1 MTVFEGRS
9 WISKQGLIDVSIE
22 VDNGYISSVK
32 KTNLEPKKEKARGI
46 ILPAALDMHVHF
58 RDPGYPHKEDWKT
71 GSESAACG
79 GVTAVVDMPNTNP
92 FTSNLSL
99 FREKVEIAKSKSV
112 VDFGLGINVEE
123 NLTEQDWFSTVPA
136 AFWKLYP
143 YGISSNDYFRLAKE
157 VLSKTKKPLV
167 VHCEH
172 PDYMYNNPLE
182 KLSDHTENRLLAE
195 EKCLSSMPSSE
206 YLHVA
211 HLSTS
216 NGLDNLP
223 RLSSTEVCP
232 HHLLLNLENCS
243 SLNCKVDPPLRTI
256 SDNNSLY
263 DAYKKGTIPI
273 LASDHA
279 PHTVEE
285 KKSDTPPSGMPGVET
300 MVPLMLQEVVDKRLD
315 LSRLVNS
322 MAEAP
327 ADRLGL
333 TRGRIEVGQPA
344 DFMFVD
350 LNDSAQIDVDNLHSK
365 SNWSPFEDWQAIFPH
380 KVYRRGELISENSDV
395 VSTGGG
401 INLFE

>member
-9 WISKQGLIDVSIE
+9 WISKQGLIAVSIE

-223 RLSSTEVCP
+223 PLSSTEVCP

>member
-172 PDYMYNNPLE
+172 PDYMYDNPLE

-223 RLSSTEVCP
+223 PLSSTEVCP

>member
-1 MTVFEGRS
+1 MAVFEGKS
-9 WISKQGLIDVSIE
+9 WISNQGLVDVSIG
-22 VDNGYISSVK
+22 VDDGYISSVK
-32 KTNLEPKKEKARGI
+32 KINLEPKKEKARGL

-58 RDPGYPHKEDWKT
+58 RDPGFTHKEDWRT
-71 GSESAACG
+71 GSQSAACG

-99 FREKVEIAKSKSV
+99 FKEKEKIAKSKSV
-112 VDFGLGINVEE
+112 VDFGIGINVEE
-123 NLTEQDWFSTVPA
+123 NLTKQDWFSTVPA

-143 YGISSNDYFRLAKE
+143 YGISSEDYFRLAKE
-157 VLSKTKKPLV
+157 VLDQTEKPLV

-172 PDYMYNNPLE
+172 PDYMYDNPLE
-182 KLSDHTENRLLAE
+182 KLSDHTENRLVAE
-195 EKCLSSMPSSE
+195 EKCLSSMPSSK

-216 NGLDNLP
+216 NGLKNLP
-223 RLSSTEVCP
+223 HLSSTEVCP
-232 HHLLLNLENCS
+232 HHLLLNLDNCS
-243 SLNCKVDPPLRTI
+243 SLDCKVDPPLRTI

-263 DAYKKGTIPI
+263 DAYRRGNIPI

-285 KKSDTPPSGMPGVET
+285 KRSDSPPSGMPGVET
-300 MVPLMLQEVVDKRLD
+300 MIPLMLQEVVDKKLD

-333 TRGRIEVGQPA
+333 NRGRIEVGQPA

-350 LNDSAQIDVDNLHSK
+350 LKDSIKIDVDNLHSR
-365 SNWSPFEDWQAIFPH
+365 SDWSPFENWKAIFPH
-380 KVYRRGELISENSDV
+380 KVFRRGELISENSEV
-395 VSTGGG
+395 VSNGGG
-401 INLFE
+401 VNLFD

>member
-223 RLSSTEVCP
+223 PLSSTEVCP

-263 DAYKKGTIPI
+263 AAYKKGTIPI

>member
-1 MTVFEGRS
+1 MSVFEGKA
-9 WISKQGLIDVSIE
+9 WISKQGLVDVSIE
-22 VDNGYISSVK
+22 VDNGYISSVR
-32 KTNLEPKKEKARGI
+32 KTNSEPDKEKARGI

-58 RDPGYPHKEDWKT
+58 RDPGYPHKEDWQT

-92 FTSNLSL
+92 FTSNPSI
-99 FREKVEIAKSKSV
+99 FKEKEQIAKNKSI
-112 VDFGLGINVEE
+112 VDFGIGINVEE
-123 NLTEQDWFSTVPA
+123 NLTEQEWFSTIPS

-143 YGISSNDYFRLAKE
+143 YGISSEDYFRLAKE
-157 VLSKTKKPLV
+157 VLDKTNKPLV
-167 VHCEH
+167 IHCEH
-172 PDYMYNNPLE
+172 PDYMHNNPLN
-182 KLSDHTENRLLAE
+182 KLSDHTENRLVAE
-195 EKCLSSMPSSE
+195 EKCLSEMPSSE

-216 NGLDNLP
+216 NGLENLP
-223 RLSSTEVCP
+223 ALSSTEVCP
-232 HHLLLNLENCS
+232 HHLLLNLDNCS
-243 SLNCKVDPPLRTI
+243 SLDCKVDPPLRNV
-256 SDNNSLY
+256 SDNNNLY
-263 DAYKKGTIPI
+263 DAYRGGKIPI

-285 KKSDTPPSGMPGVET
+285 KRSDEPPSGMPGVET
-300 MVPLMLQEVVDKRLD
+300 MVPLMLQEVVRKRLD

-333 TRGRIEVGQPA
+333 NRGRIEKGQPA

-350 LNDSAQIDVDNLHSK
+350 FKDSESINVDNLHSR

-380 KVYRRGELISENSDV
+380 KVFRRVELISENSEV
-395 VSTGGG
+395 VSNGGG
-401 INLFE
+401 INLFD

>member
-1 MTVFEGRS
+1 MSVFEGRA
-9 WISKQGLIDVSIE
+9 WISNQGLLDVSIE

-32 KTNLEPKKEKARGI
+32 KTNLEPNKEKVRGL

-99 FREKVEIAKSKSV
+99 FREKEQIAKNKSA
-112 VDFGLGINVEE
+112 VDFGIGINVEE
-123 NLTEQDWFSTVPA
+123 NLTEQAWFHTVPS

-143 YGISSNDYFRLAKE
+143 YGISSEDYFRFAKE
-157 VLSKTKKPLV
+157 VLAKTKKPLV
-167 VHCEH
+167 IHCEH
-172 PDYMYNNPLE
+172 PDYMHNNPLE
-182 KLSDHTENRLLAE
+182 KLSDHTENRLIAE
-195 EKCLSSMPSSE
+195 EKCLSAMPSSK

-216 NGLDNLP
+216 SGLKNLP
-223 RLSSTEVCP
+223 ALSSTEVCP
-232 HHLLLNLENCS
+232 HHLLLNLDNCS
-243 SLNCKVDPPLRTI
+243 SLDCKVDPPLRNI
-256 SDNNSLY
+256 SDNNNLY
-263 DAYKKGTIPI
+263 NAYRNGKIPI

-279 PHTVEE
+279 PHTIEE
-285 KKSDTPPSGMPGVET
+285 KRSDVPPSGMPGVET
-300 MVPLMLQEVVDKRLD
+300 MVPLMLQEVIEQRLD

-333 TRGRIEVGQPA
+333 NRGRIEEGQPA

-350 LNDSAQIDVDNLHSK
+350 LEDSEKINVDKLHSR
-365 SNWSPFEDWQAIFPH
+365 SNWSPFEGWQAIFPH
-380 KVYRRGELISENSDV
+380 KVFRRGELISENSEV
-395 VSTGGG
+395 VSNGGG
-401 INLFE
+401 INLFD

>member
-79 GVTAVVDMPNTNP
+79 GGTAVVDMPNTNP